1 MTMRDGAKDG
11 AGDGDHDGVLDLG
24 VMGPHG
30 GDPTDGDHGDDG
42 EHEHRPG
49 RSWRRW
55 VFLAAMLLVGGLLG
69 AVVTDARH
77 DAAELARVGLISG
90 PVNWVPA
97 DDGTGAATV
106 DLQLVNIGAQ
116 QVEIIGVATPGFTLA
131 EGTEP
136 LEPVEAPVGD
146 WVVVEQPGLVADCEA
161 EPPTGV
167 DVRIRDS
174 DGDERTV
181 RADQNDTYGSIDMY
195 WVEQCEF
202 SAGYVQFLSPPTTVQ
217 VADDSV
223 TVTTP
228 LLNYSGRPVQVTN
241 MVPMASGFTATV
253 PPLPIALTGHNAAE
267 VELTWTVADC
277 AAAMSIPGDDGRV
290 EFTVQSGNHQR
301 PESNPLDGPTMVEL
315 VRLAGRVCG

>member
-1 MTMRDGAKDG
+1 MTMRDGADDG
-11 AGDGDHDGVLDLG
+11 GRDDGVLDLG
-24 VMGPHG
+24 VVGPG
-30 GDPTDGDHGDDG
+30 GDPDAVGPDAVGP
-42 EHEHRPG
+42 EAVEPSR
-49 RSWRRW
+49 RARAWRRW
-55 VFLAAMLLVGGLLG
+55 ALVAATLLVGGLLG

-90 PVNWVPA
+90 PVNWIPA

-106 DLQLVNIGAQ
+106 DLQIVNIGAQ
-116 QVEIIGVATPGFTLA
+116 PVEIVGIATPGFEIA
-131 EGTEP
+131 PGTEP

-167 DVRIRDS
+167 DVLIRNG

-181 RADQNDTYGSIDMY
+181 RADQNDSYGSIDMY
-195 WVEQCEF
+195 WVDQCEF
-202 SAGYVQFLSPPTTVQ
+202 SAGYVQFLTPPTSVQ
-217 VADDSV
+217 VADDAL

-241 MVPMASGFTATV
+241 LVPMASGFTATV
-253 PPLPIALTGHNAAE
+253 PPLPIALTGHNAAQ

-277 AAAMSIPGDDGRV
+277 AAAMSIPGDGGRI
-290 EFTVQSGNHQR
+290 EFTVQSGTHQR